1 MRKLEVCWFQCLRSM
16 VKGGW
21 KWNETPDDA
30 DEDEVDYS
38 FVCTNKELENIM
50 KTMPLHDVIY
60 SHHLK

>member
-1 MRKLEVCWFQCLRSM
+1 M

-21 KWNETPDDA
+21 KRNETPDDA

-38 FVCTNKELENIM
+38 FVCTNEELENIM
-50 KTMPLHDVIY
+50 KMMPLHDVIY